1 MREECEELDRW
12 LAAGWIDT
20 FRVFQQG
27 EGHYSWWSQRFGVR
41 AKNVGWRIDYVFA
54 SPAAM
59 RFVKQ
64 AFIERGTEGSD
75 HCPIGVDLDS
85 AVFD

>member
-1 MREECEELDRW
+1 M
-12 LAAGWIDT
+12 AAGFVDT
-20 FRVFQQG
+20 FREFESG
-27 EGHYSWWSQRFGVR
+27 GGYYTGWSNMHNAR
-41 AKNVGWRIDYVFA
+41 ARNVGWRIDYVFA